1 MVDVAYLLTPTQD
14 YPFSLQLDSEGKVHL
29 FWNYNDTHITFEIH
43 SRAGGY
49 VGFGISPNGKM
60 YPADMVI
67 GWVKE
72 NKVYFAVRMS
82 HFFIIFRYMY
92 QFYENS
98 QANV

>member
-1 MVDVAYLLTPTQD
+1 MVHVDMAYIFTPTQD
-14 YPFSLQLDSEGKVHL
+14 YPFSLQLDGEGKVHL

-43 SRAGGY
+43 SRACGY

-82 HFFIIFRYMY
+82 HFFIIFSYI
-92 QFYENS
+92 
-98 QANV
+98 